1 MQQAKEFTLNSL
13 LAVLVILS
21 IALSSQ
27 IWFPIGPKDAAR
39 TGAPSVQVSP
49 PSEQGVMPDV
59 YRPERIYVRHH
70 TGAVAMLQA
79 GSTPYK
85 QVWYSM
91 QGLLRGMSAVSPNTE
106 GEEGLDPEADVIT
119 LVMPLSLT
127 IENWADL
134 WRWNTTG
141 LRSFTQ
147 QVDRITLYLD
157 AKTPMLQL
165 AGGAGNVY
173 RIGPLSPAEVRV
185 LRDVVTGLDQTLFAQ
200 YRPVNAKETNVR
212 VTPGLLVP
220 AATSMPVGRLEVKT
234 PDQKAEE
241 ARYFP
246 DLTVVR
252 QIDEKDARSYTDGQ
266 RLMRVTAAGELE
278 YFSVTGGT
286 NAIAPELERARTLAG
301 EWVGSH
307 GGWSQ
312 DVLMD
317 WYAHQPGKTT
327 LVFDLRLEGA
337 FPVETAGGAL
347 RVQVSAYRDQ
357 AGLQHNSV
365 TQYRRLPDFVPR
377 FSQDQLPIISP
388 EQAIQLV
395 SDTYAAQLLF
405 EEVREVH
412 LAYLV
417 RLVGKTGADWSLQ
430 PVWVVQVGEEH
441 YYVPAAGGT
450 EAHPFMIRP

>member
-1 MQQAKEFTLNSL
+1 MQQAKEFSLNSL
-13 LAVLVILS
+13 LAILVILS

-27 IWFPIGPKDAAR
+27 IWFPIGPKGAAR

-70 TGAVAMLQA
+70 TGAMAMLQA

-85 QVWYSM
+85 QVWYSV
-91 QGLLRGMSAVSPNTE
+91 QGLLRGMSAVSPTTQ
-106 GEEGLDPEADVIT
+106 GEEGLDPQADVVT

-127 IENWADL
+127 IENWAGL
-134 WRWNTTG
+134 WSWNTGG
-141 LRSFTQ
+141 LRNFSM

-157 AKTPMLQL
+157 PKTPMLQL
-165 AGGAGNVY
+165 AGGSGNAY
-173 RIGPLSPAEVRV
+173 RIGPLSPTEVRT
-185 LRDVVTGLDQTLFAQ
+185 LRDVIASLDQNLFTQ
-200 YRPVNAKETNVR
+200 YRPLNTKETTVR
-212 VTPGLLVP
+212 VTTGLLVP
-220 AATSMPVGRLEVKT
+220 AATSVPVGSLEVKS

-266 RLMRVTAAGELE
+266 RLLRVTAAGELE
-278 YFSVTGGT
+278 YFSVSSGS
-286 NAIAPELERARTLAG
+286 NAIAPELDRARTLAG

-312 DVLMD
+312 DVLMG

-337 FPVETAGGAL
+337 FPVESAGGAL
-347 RVQVSAYRDQ
+347 RVQVSAYRDA

-365 TQYRRLPDFVPR
+365 TQYRRLPDFVPH
-377 FSQDQLPIISP
+377 FSQAHQAIISP
-388 EQAIQLV
+388 ERAIQLV
-395 SDTYAAQLLF
+395 SNTYAAQLLF

-412 LAYLV
+412 LAYLI
-417 RLVGKTGADWSLQ
+417 RLAGKTEADWILQ

-441 YYVPAAGGT
+441 YYVPAVA
-450 EAHPFMIRP
+450 AADSQPFLVRP